1 MRCIQSVCVVL
12 STSQPGT
19 SSSTGNQGISQG
31 KPVPCQQG
39 VCPAPFTC
47 VDDVC
52 VQDITPSMLRSR
64 KTARGRGNEELVLAP
79 GAEIS
84 KNLGRFAERRTDILG
99 DGVAGAEQT
108 VFGKLGEEAPQPTK
122 LVQSR
127 FSLDFGPCLSNLF
140 GMDLK
145 RLVPHT
151 FAVQSQVTI
160 DELEPE
166 AEWLKKVNGAID
178 LRIQLPV
185 SAEFNMDGSIIG
197 LQIDVSS
204 QVSDLKQQLQ
214 DKLSMPIGKQKLI
227 FDSFFPKDNSLWPST
242 T

>member
-1 MRCIQSVCVVL
+1 
-12 STSQPGT
+12 
-19 SSSTGNQGISQG
+19 
-31 KPVPCQQG
+31 
-39 VCPAPFTC
+39 
-47 VDDVC
+47 
-52 VQDITPSMLRSR
+52 MLRSR

-108 VFGKLGEEAPQPTK
+108 VFGKLGEEAPQPTN
-122 LVQSR
+122 
-127 FSLDFGPCLSNLF
+127 NLF